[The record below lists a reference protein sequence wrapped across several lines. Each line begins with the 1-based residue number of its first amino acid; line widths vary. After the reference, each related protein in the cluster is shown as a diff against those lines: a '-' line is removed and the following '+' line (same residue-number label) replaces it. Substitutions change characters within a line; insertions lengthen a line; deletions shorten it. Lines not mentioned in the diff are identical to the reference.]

1 MGNWGKK
8 WYKASQNNA
17 YTRAQKGYRSATKG
31 FTDSD
36 DSGDDAAR
44 SEAAENQ
51 DPNRNRQR
59 QGGSAQIDY
68 YGTETP
74 TT

>member
-1 MGNWGKK
+1 MGNFFKK
-8 WYKASQNNA
+8 AFNPVKNNA
-17 YTRAQKGYRSATKG
+17 WTRAQKGISTGKKAVMG
-31 FTDSD
+31 EDS
-36 DSGDDAAR
+36 SDAAR

-51 DPNRNRQR
+51 DPNKNRSR

-68 YGTETP
+68 YGTESA